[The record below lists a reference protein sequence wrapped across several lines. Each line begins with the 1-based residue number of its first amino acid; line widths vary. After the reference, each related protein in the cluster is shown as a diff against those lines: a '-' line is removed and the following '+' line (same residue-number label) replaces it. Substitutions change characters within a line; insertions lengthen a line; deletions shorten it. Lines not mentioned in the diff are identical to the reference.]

1 MRTITRMTLCACA
14 GTLAIAWSLP
24 ALAQQAPQEAAP
36 QAAQS
41 ADEDQSVLSGEIVV
55 TAQKRQENVQNVGI
69 AITAYSGD
77 QLRAL
82 GIQRSSD
89 VAGFSPGVSIS
100 GSLAGQ
106 NTQFTIRGVVQNDFN
121 DIVEAPNAVY
131 LDEGYIA
138 IAQGQSFAVFDI
150 DRVEVLKGPQGTLFG
165 RNATGGLI
173 HYISHLPSLTKWEG
187 YVDARYGIMDSTS
200 NPGVF
205 TLEGAVG
212 GPISDKVAVRA
223 AGRWNKQEPYLKNL
237 YPLGAVGG
245 SPGIGA
251 GADLG
256 DDDTLAGRFTILAE
270 PTSNTQFIL
279 SANGSRSKVNTGPY
293 TQKATIAQFDAN
305 GELINVLDVGPNE
318 TRASI
323 GVPGGPRVI
332 NGDAGSDLNNDGIF
346 GGPGEI
352 YGRAPGADFF
362 GYRAPDPKTRTLSSD
377 FAFENQGRVDT
388 WGVNL
393 RAKIDLSDDITLSSV
408 TDYKNFKKLLF
419 IDVDAGPANQLANYG
434 NVDAN
439 SFTQELRL
447 NGKAERLT
455 WAAGVFFLHIDNLS
469 KNGLKAPANGLVP
482 GNPIDI
488 ASTARLKTDS
498 YSAFGQ
504 VDYDFTDKFR
514 MVVGARVIREKKD
527 YDFIQQLFVSPDPRV
542 IQPAQTAPG
551 FPLTIGPTYP
561 GGVPTPYA
569 DKNSE
574 TLWAGKVQFEYRPA
588 EGTLLYAGINRGVKA
603 GSYNAQ
609 LNGGLATPDSAI
621 RYGAETL
628 WSYEGGFKISL
639 LDNKV
644 RLNGAV
650 YYYDYKNNQSFLFT
664 GVAGLVINADA
675 RTYGAELSLQA
686 NPIPGLDMALTFSQF
701 NARVK
706 DVPLRVGGPI
716 RRDLKPTYA
725 PETQASGII
734 RYGWDMFGGE
744 MAANANISYS
754 SSFFYNLRNFD
765 ADKFGGFAN
774 VDLGLGWTSPDKR
787 YEVGV
792 RVDNATNK
800 LIGLQGYNLSGLCGC
815 NEVSYRLPRTFSV
828 RTRVAF

>member
-1 MRTITRMTLCACA
+1 MTLGACA
-14 GTLAIAWSLP
+14 ATLAMAWALP
-24 ALAQQAPQEAAP
+24 AMAEQAAAP
-36 QAAQS
+36 ATQDAAPK
-41 ADEDQSVLSGEIVV
+41 DNSVLSGEIVV
-55 TAQKRQENVQNVGI
+55 TAQKRSENVQNVGI
-69 AITAYSGD
+69 AITAYSGS

-82 GIQRSSD
+82 GIAKSAD
-89 VAGFSPGVSIS
+89 VASFSPGVFIS

-106 NTQFTIRGVVQNDFN
+106 NTQFTIRGVTQNDFN

-173 HYISHLPSLTKWEG
+173 HYISHLPSLKKWEG
-187 YVDARYGIMDSTS
+187 YADARYGILDSTS

-212 GPISDKVAVRA
+212 GPVSDKVAVRA
-223 AGRWNKQEPYLKNL
+223 SGRWNKAQPYLKNL

-245 SPGIGA
+245 SPGAGA

-256 DDDTLAGRFTILAE
+256 NDDTLSGRFTVLVE
-270 PTSNTQFIL
+270 PSSTTQLIL
-279 SANGSRSKVNTGPY
+279 SANGSRSKVSTGPY
-293 TQKATIAQFDAN
+293 TQKATIAQFDQN
-305 GELINVLDVGPNE
+305 GELVNVLDVGPNE

-323 GVPGGPRVI
+323 GVAGAPRVV
-332 NGDAGSDLNNDGIF
+332 NGDAGSDLNNDGVF
-346 GGPGEI
+346 GGAGEI

-362 GYRAPDPKTRTLSSD
+362 GYKAPNPATRTFSSD
-377 FAFENQGRVDT
+377 FAFKNQGHVDT

-393 RAKIDLSDDITLSSV
+393 RAKTELTDSITLSSI

-447 NGKAERLT
+447 NGKASKLNWT
-455 WAAGVFFLHIDNLS
+455 AGVYFLHIDNLS
-469 KNGLKAPANGLVP
+469 KNGLKAPLNGLVP

-488 ASTARLKTDS
+488 ASTAHLKTTS
-498 YSAFGQ
+498 YSGFGQ
-504 VDYDFTDKFR
+504 VDYDVTDQIK
-514 MVVGARVIREKKD
+514 VIVGGRIISEHKD
-527 YDFIQQLFVSPDPRV
+527 YNFIQQLFVSPDPNV
-542 IQPAQTAPG
+542 VQPAQTAPG
-551 FPLTIGPTYP
+551 FPLTIGPIYP
-561 GGVPTPYA
+561 GGVPSPYL
-569 DKNSE
+569 DKDSK
-574 TLWAGKVQFEYRPA
+574 TLWAGKVQVEYRPA
-588 EGTLLYAGINRGVKA
+588 RGTLLYAGINRGVKA

-621 RYGAETL
+621 KYGAETL
-628 WSYEGGFKISL
+628 WSYEGGFKLSM

-650 YYYDYKNNQSFLFT
+650 YYYDYKNYQSFLFT

-675 RTYGAELSLQA
+675 RTYGGEISLQA
-686 NPIPGLDMALTFSQF
+686 NPMRGLDLALSFSDF
-701 NARVK
+701 NALVK
-706 DVPLRVGGPI
+706 NVPLRVGGPI
-716 RRDLKPTYA
+716 RKDLKPTYA

-744 MAANANISYS
+744 MAANANVSYS

-765 ADKFGGFAN
+765 ADKFGGYAN
-774 VDLGLGWTSPDKR
+774 VDLGLGWTSASKML
-787 YEVGV
+787 EVGV
-792 RVDNATNK
+792 RVDNVTNH
-800 LIGLQGYNLSGLCGC
+800 LIGLQGYDLAGLCGC
-815 NEVSYRLPRTFSV
+815 NEVSYKPPRTFSIH
-828 RTRVAF
+828 TRVNF

>member
-1 MRTITRMTLCACA
+1 MRTISKMKLAACV
-14 GTLAIAWSLP
+14 GTLAIAWTLP
-24 ALAQQAPQEAAP
+24 ALAQEAAP
-36 QAAQS
+36 QTAQS
-41 ADEDQSVLSGEIVV
+41 ATENDNSVLNDEIVV
-55 TAQKRQENVQNVGI
+55 TAQKRNENVQDVGI

-82 GIQRSSD
+82 GITKSSD
-89 VAGFSPGVSIS
+89 IAGFSPGVSIS

-173 HYISHLPSLTKWEG
+173 HYVSHLPSLTKWEG
-187 YVDARYGIMDSTS
+187 YADARYGILDSTG

-212 GPISDKVAVRA
+212 GPLSDKIAVRA
-223 AGRWNKQEPYLKNL
+223 AGRWNKQDAYLKNL
-237 YPLGAVGG
+237 YPSGAVGG
-245 SPGIGA
+245 SPGAGA

-256 DDDTLAGRFTILAE
+256 NDDTLAGRFTILAE
-270 PTSNTQFIL
+270 PSSTTQFIL

-293 TQKATIAQFDAN
+293 TQKATIAQFDAT
-305 GELINVLDVGPNE
+305 GELINVLNVGPNE

-323 GVPGGPRVI
+323 GVPGRPNVI
-332 NGDAGSDLNNDGIF
+332 NGDAGSDLNNDGVF

-362 GYRAPDPKTRTLSSD
+362 GYKAPDPKTRTLSSD
-377 FAFENQGRVDT
+377 FAFKDQGHVDT

-393 RAKIDLSDDITLSSV
+393 RAKIELSDNITLSSV

-447 NGKAERLT
+447 NGKADRLNWT
-455 WAAGVFFLHIDNLS
+455 AGLYFLHIDNLS
-469 KNGLKAPANGLVP
+469 RNGLKAPLNGLVP

-488 ASTARLKTDS
+488 ASTGHLKTSS

-504 VDYDFTDKFR
+504 FDYDLTDQFR
-514 MVVGARVIREKKD
+514 VIVGGRLIREKKD
-527 YDFIQQLFVSPDPRV
+527 YDFIQQLFISPDPRA

-561 GGVPTPYA
+561 GGVPTPYL
-569 DKNSE
+569 DKDSK

-588 EGTLLYAGINRGVKA
+588 EGTLLYVGVNRGVKA

-621 RYGAETL
+621 KYGAETL
-628 WSYEGGFKISL
+628 WSYEGGFKLSL

-650 YYYDYKNNQSFLFT
+650 YYYDYKNYQSFLFT
-664 GVAGLVINADA
+664 GVSGLVINADA
-675 RTYGAELSLQA
+675 RTYGGEISLQA

-701 NARVK
+701 NATVK
-706 DVPLRVGGPI
+706 NVPLRVAGPI
-716 RRDLKPTYA
+716 RKDLKPTYA
-725 PETQASGII
+725 PETQASAIV

-744 MAANANISYS
+744 MAANANVTYT

-765 ADKFGGFAN
+765 ADKFGAYAN
-774 VDLGLGWTSPDKR
+774 VDLGLGWTSASKAL
-787 YEVGV
+787 EIGV
-792 RVDNATNK
+792 RVDNVTNH
-800 LIGLQGYNLSGLCGC
+800 LIGLQGYDLAGLCGC
-815 NEVSYRLPRTFSV
+815 NEVSYKLPRTFSV
-828 RTRVAF
+828 HTRVSF